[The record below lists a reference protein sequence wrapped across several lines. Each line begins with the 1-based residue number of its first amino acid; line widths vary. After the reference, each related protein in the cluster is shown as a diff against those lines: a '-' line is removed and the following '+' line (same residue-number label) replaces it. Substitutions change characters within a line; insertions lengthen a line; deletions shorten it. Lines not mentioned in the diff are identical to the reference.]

1 MDKAPVAVVL
11 IQPQAVDTP
20 FPQHALNYMDKEPKL
35 PSPMIEPWQV
45 AEAILKSATDPER
58 FVKVGPVSKMDT
70 LLAKFMPALGDKM
83 GAMQT
88 GRMQY
93 DEPPRNPDGAL
104 YEASEATGVVGQTHG
119 TGGREA

>member
-1 MDKAPVAVVL
+1 
-11 IQPQAVDTP
+11 
-20 FPQHALNYMDKEPKL
+20 
-35 PSPMIEPWQV
+35 
-45 AEAILKSATDPER
+45 
-58 FVKVGPVSKMDT
+58 
-70 LLAKFMPALGDKM
+70 
-83 GAMQT
+83 MQT